1 MLDEGADAPF
11 VFEYVF
17 FGRALIGQFNAHTLI
32 EECQLPQAFGQDVI
46 MKFDVSEYQ
55 RAGLE
60 TNGCAGGAAITDF
73 SQRRYRITQS
83 IGLIKHLAV
92 PVDGQL
98 QFFRERIH
106 YGYAHAMK
114 PTRDFV
120 GIAVELTTG
129 VEYGHNDLSGRPS
142 LLGVNVHRDAP
153 PVV

>member
-1 MLDEGADAPF
+1 
-11 VFEYVF
+11 
-17 FGRALIGQFNAHTLI
+17 
-32 EECQLPQAFGQDVI
+32 

-83 IGLIKHLAV
+83 IGLFKHLAV

-106 YGYAHAMK
+106 YGYAHAMQ

-120 GIAVELTTG
+120 GIAVELTPG

-142 LLGVNVHRDAP
+142 RLGVNVHRDAP
-153 PVV
+153 PVVCYGYGTVAVHYDLYFRTITRQGLIHGIIDIFKNHVM